1 MEYEGVV
8 VEETTA
14 FHHQAWRQLAE
25 EEGKPAPLQWA
36 LKRASGMKAEQV
48 CPIEHSWGVPGFVR
62 LLVAGLIC
70 SADESCSS
78 HCCCTVLTCGS
89 EAGCWHLH

>member
-48 CPIEHSWGVPGFVR
+48 RPIGHSRGVPW
-62 LLVAGLIC
+62 LC
-70 SADESCSS
+70 
-78 HCCCTVLTCGS
+78 
-89 EAGCWHLH
+89 EAARCWVQLQR